1 MNTHLIGQLV
11 LQFIL
16 IGLNAVFACA
26 EIAVL
31 SFNENKLSKL
41 AEEGNKKARR
51 LSKLT
56 QNPARFLATIQVAIT
71 LSGFL
76 GSAFAADNFSEIIV
90 EKLVKLNLGIPVKTL
105 DALSVVII
113 TFLLSFLTLVFG
125 ELVPKRVAMRK
136 TESIALGISG
146 TVGFISKVF
155 APLVWLLTV
164 STNGI
169 LRLMGIDPNADES
182 EVSEEDIL
190 MMADA
195 GSEKGVIDEE
205 ENILIQNVF
214 EFDDL
219 SVGEIMTHRTEVV
232 MLWNEDTIEEWKKT
246 IFEDAH
252 TFYPICEDSAD
263 QIIGILDTRLF
274 FRLPEQTKAI
284 ALKRAVRKPFF
295 VSTHTKADDLFRE
308 MKTTKNHFAIAIDEF
323 GGTDGIITINDLI
336 EQLVGEL
343 EETPDDIVAVDER
356 TYDIQ
361 GDAEL
366 TKVERELKTDFES
379 DAATLNG
386 WIIEQM
392 GTIPEKGENFRY
404 NRFTV
409 TITDSDEKLVLK
421 ARLTIDPSEE
431 EEE

>member
-1 MNTHLIGQLV
+1 MNTQIIGQLI

-31 SFNENKLSKL
+31 SFNENKLTKL
-41 AEEGNKKARR
+41 AEDGNKKACR

-56 QNPARFLATIQVAIT
+56 QNPAKFLATIQVAIT

-90 EKLVKLNLGIPVKTL
+90 TQLSKLDLGIPVATL
-105 DALSVVII
+105 DAISVIVITMI
-113 TFLLSFLTLVFG
+113 LSFLTLVFG
-125 ELVPKRVAMRK
+125 ELVPKRLAMRK

-146 TVGFISKVF
+146 TVSFISKAF
-155 APLVWLLTV
+155 APLVWLLTI

-169 LRLMGIDPNADES
+169 LRLMGIDPNADEN

-195 GSEKGVIDEE
+195 GSEQGIIDEE

-219 SVGEIMTHRTEVV
+219 SVGEIMTHRTEAV
-232 MLWNEDTIEEWKKT
+232 MLWNEDTIDEWKKT
-246 IFEDAH
+246 IYENVH
-252 TFYPICEDSAD
+252 TYYPICEDSAD
-263 QIIGILDTRLF
+263 QVIGVLDTRLF
-274 FRLPEQTKAI
+274 FRLPEQTKKI
-284 ALKRAVRKPFF
+284 ALERAVIKPFF

-308 MKTTKNHFAIAIDEF
+308 MKKTKTHFAIAIDEF

-343 EETPDDIVAVDER
+343 EETHDDIVALDEFH
-356 TYDIQ
+356 YVIL
-361 GDAEL
+361 GDTEL
-366 TKVERELKTDFES
+366 TKIERELKTDFES
-379 DAATLNG
+379 DAATFNG

-392 GTIPEKGENFRY
+392 GTIPEKGEEFRY
-404 NRFTV
+404 QKFTV
-409 TITDSDEKLVLK
+409 KITDSDEKLVLK
-421 ARLTIDPSEE
+421 AKLTINPPEE
-431 EEE
+431 VEE

>member
-1 MNTHLIGQLV
+1 MNTKIIGQLI
-11 LQFIL
+11 LQLIL
-16 IGLNAVFACA
+16 IALNAVFACA

-31 SFNENKLSKL
+31 SFNENKLAKL
-41 AEEGNKKARR
+41 ADEGNKKARR

-90 EKLVKLNLGIPVKTL
+90 DQLAKLNLGIPLATL
-105 DALSVVII
+105 DAISVVVI
-113 TFLLSFLTLVFG
+113 TLLLSFLTLVFG
-125 ELVPKRVAMRK
+125 ELVPKRLAMRK

-146 TVGFISKVF
+146 TVSFISKAF
-155 APLVWLLTV
+155 APVVWLLTI

-169 LRLMGIDPNADES
+169 LRLLGIDPHADDN

-195 GSEKGVIDEE
+195 GSEQGIIDEE

-219 SVGEIMTHRTEVV
+219 SVGEIMTHRTEAV

-246 IFEDAH
+246 IFENVH
-252 TFYPICEDSAD
+252 THYPICEDSAD

-274 FRLPEQTKAI
+274 FRLPEQTKEI
-284 ALKRAVRKPFF
+284 ALERAVLKPYF

-308 MKTTKNHFAIAIDEF
+308 MKQTKNHFAVAIDEF

-343 EETPDDIVAVDER
+343 EEDPDDIVAIDEF
-356 TYDIQ
+356 TYEIQ
-361 GDAEL
+361 GDTEL
-366 TKVERELKTDFES
+366 TKVERELKVDFES
-379 DAATLNG
+379 DAATFNG

-392 GTIPEKGENFRY
+392 GTIPEKSEEFRY
-404 NRFTV
+404 EKFTV
-409 TITDSDEKLVLK
+409 KITDSDEKLVLK
-421 ARLTIDPSEE
+421 ATLTIDTPQSEE
-431 EEE
+431 E

>member
-1 MNTHLIGQLV
+1 MKTQLISQLI

-16 IGLNAVFACA
+16 IGLNAIFACA

-31 SFNENKLSKL
+31 SFNENKLAKM
-41 AEEGNKKARR
+41 ADEGNKKARR
-51 LSKLT
+51 LSKLI

-90 EKLVKLNLGIPVKTL
+90 VQLAKLNLGIPVATL
-105 DALSVVII
+105 DAIAVVVI
-113 TFLLSFLTLVFG
+113 TLLLSFLTLVFG
-125 ELVPKRVAMRK
+125 ELVPKRLAMRK
-136 TESIALGISG
+136 TESVALGLSG
-146 TVGFISKVF
+146 TVSFISKAF
-155 APLVWLLTV
+155 APLVWLLTI

-219 SVGEIMTHRTEVV
+219 SAGEIMTHRTEVV

-246 IFEDAH
+246 IFENAH
-252 TFYPICEDSAD
+252 TYYPICEDSAD

-274 FRLPEQTKAI
+274 FRLPEQTKQI
-284 ALKRAVRKPFF
+284 ALKRAVRKPYF

-308 MKTTKNHFAIAIDEF
+308 MKATKNHFAIAIDEF
-323 GGTDGIITINDLI
+323 GGTDGIITINDLV

-343 EETPDDIVAVDER
+343 EETPFDIVEVDEF
-356 TYDIQ
+356 TYDIE

-379 DAATLNG
+379 DAATMNG

-392 GTIPEKGENFRY
+392 GAIPEKGESFRY
-404 NRFTV
+404 NKFTV
-409 TITDSDEKLVLK
+409 TVTDSDEKLVLK
-421 ARLTIDPSEE
+421 ARLTIDPPQEE
-431 EEE
+431 EE

>member
-1 MNTHLIGQLV
+1 MNAQLIGQLI

-31 SFNENKLSKL
+31 SFNENKLNKL
-41 AEEGNKKARR
+41 AEDGNKRARR

-76 GSAFAADNFSEIIV
+76 GSAFAADNFSEMIV
-90 EKLVKLNLGIPVKTL
+90 KQLLKLDLGIPVATL
-105 DALSVVII
+105 DAISVVVI
-113 TFLLSFLTLVFG
+113 TMILSFLTLVFG
-125 ELVPKRVAMRK
+125 ELVPKRLAMRK

-146 TVGFISKVF
+146 TVSFISKVF
-155 APLVWLLTV
+155 APLVWLLTI

-169 LRLMGIDPNADES
+169 LRLLGIDPHADES
-182 EVSEEDIL
+182 EVSEEDIR

-195 GSEKGVIDEE
+195 GTEQGIIDEE
-205 ENILIQNVF
+205 ENIIIQNVF

-232 MLWNEDTIEEWKKT
+232 SLWNEDTIEEWKKT
-246 IFEDAH
+246 IFEDVH
-252 TFYPICEDSAD
+252 TYYPVFEDSAD

-274 FRLPEQTKAI
+274 FRLPEQTKEI
-284 ALKRAVRKPFF
+284 ALERAVIKPFF
-295 VSTHTKADDLFRE
+295 VSTHTKADDLFKE
-308 MKTTKNHFAIAIDEF
+308 MKTTKNHFAIVIDEF
-323 GGTDGIITINDLI
+323 GGTDGIVTINDVI

-343 EETPDDIVAVDER
+343 EETHDDIVAIDEFN
-356 TYDIQ
+356 YDIQ
-361 GDAEL
+361 GDTEL

-379 DAATLNG
+379 DAATFNG

-392 GTIPEKGENFRY
+392 GMIPEKGEEFRHDK
-404 NRFTV
+404 FTV
-409 TITDSDEKLVLK
+409 SITDSDEKLVLK
-421 ARLTIDPSEE
+421 AHVTIDPPQEE
-431 EEE
+431 EE

>member
-1 MNTHLIGQLV
+1 VIPR
-11 LQFIL
+11 F
-16 IGLNAVFACA
+16 FACA

-31 SFNENKLSKL
+31 SFNENKLTKL
-41 AEEGNKKARR
+41 AEDGNKRARR

-56 QNPARFLATIQVAIT
+56 QNPAKFLATIQVAIT

-90 EKLVKLNLGIPVKTL
+90 TQLSKLNLGIPVATL
-105 DALSVVII
+105 DAISVVVI
-113 TFLLSFLTLVFG
+113 TMILSFLTLVFG
-125 ELVPKRVAMRK
+125 ELVPKRLAMRK

-146 TVGFISKVF
+146 TVSFISKAF
-155 APLVWLLTV
+155 APLVWLLTI

-169 LRLMGIDPNADES
+169 LRLMGIDPNADEN

-195 GSEKGVIDEE
+195 GSEQGIIDEE

-219 SVGEIMTHRTEVV
+219 SVGEIMTHRTEAV
-232 MLWNEDTIEEWKKT
+232 MLWNEDTIDEWKKT
-246 IFEDAH
+246 IYENVH
-252 TFYPICEDSAD
+252 TYYPICEDSAD
-263 QIIGILDTRLF
+263 QVIGILDTRLF
-274 FRLPEQTKAI
+274 FRLPEQTKKI
-284 ALKRAVRKPFF
+284 ALERAVIKPFF

-308 MKTTKNHFAIAIDEF
+308 MKKTKTHFAIAIDEF

-343 EETPDDIVAVDER
+343 EETHDDIVALDEFH
-356 TYDIQ
+356 YDIL
-361 GDAEL
+361 GDTEL
-366 TKVERELKTDFES
+366 TKIERELKTDFES
-379 DAATLNG
+379 DAATFNG

-392 GTIPEKGENFRY
+392 GTIPEKGEEFRY
-404 NRFTV
+404 QKFTV
-409 TITDSDEKLVLK
+409 KITDSDEKLVLK
-421 ARLTIDPSEE
+421 AKLTIDPPEE
-431 EEE
+431 VEE

>member
-1 MNTHLIGQLV
+1 MNTQIIGQLI

-31 SFNENKLSKL
+31 SFNENKLTKL
-41 AEEGNKKARR
+41 AEDGNKKACR

-56 QNPARFLATIQVAIT
+56 QNPAKFLATIQVAIT

-90 EKLVKLNLGIPVKTL
+90 TQLSKLDLGIPVATL
-105 DALSVVII
+105 DAISVIVITMI
-113 TFLLSFLTLVFG
+113 LSFLTLVFG
-125 ELVPKRVAMRK
+125 ELVPKRLAMRK

-146 TVGFISKVF
+146 TVSFISKAF
-155 APLVWLLTV
+155 APLVWLLTI

-169 LRLMGIDPNADES
+169 LRLMGIDPNADEN

-195 GSEKGVIDEE
+195 GSEQGIIDEE

-219 SVGEIMTHRTEVV
+219 SVGEIMTHRTEAV
-232 MLWNEDTIEEWKKT
+232 MLWNEDTIDEWKKT
-246 IFEDAH
+246 IYENVH
-252 TFYPICEDSAD
+252 TYYPICEDSAD
-263 QIIGILDTRLF
+263 QVIGVLDTRLF
-274 FRLPEQTKAI
+274 FRLPEQTKKI
-284 ALKRAVRKPFF
+284 ALERAVIKPFF

-308 MKTTKNHFAIAIDEF
+308 MKKTKTHFAIAIDEF

-343 EETPDDIVAVDER
+343 EETHDDIVALDEFH
-356 TYDIQ
+356 YDIL
-361 GDAEL
+361 GDTEL
-366 TKVERELKTDFES
+366 TKIERELKTDFES
-379 DAATLNG
+379 DAATFNG

-392 GTIPEKGENFRY
+392 GTIPEKGEEFRY
-404 NRFTV
+404 QKFTV
-409 TITDSDEKLVLK
+409 KITDSDEKLVLK
-421 ARLTIDPSEE
+421 AKLTIDPPEE
-431 EEE
+431 VEE